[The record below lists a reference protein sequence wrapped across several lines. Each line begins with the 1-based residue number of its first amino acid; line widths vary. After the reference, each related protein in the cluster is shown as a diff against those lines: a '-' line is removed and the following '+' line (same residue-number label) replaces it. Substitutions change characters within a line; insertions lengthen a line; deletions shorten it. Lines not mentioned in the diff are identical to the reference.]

1 MKVFISVLIS
11 LFATFCI
18 ALTSA
23 HAEGYEAN
31 AIVNTDQAHTS
42 DSIVDML
49 GLDTHFDYD
58 TYKLTPT
65 FFEDVLRP
73 AVLELGVRH
82 LHDSTGEIGSTT
94 SSYTSKLKSLSDS
107 GIDFILTINPQLWM
121 IPIGSNE
128 YPNPLMQKLRAL
140 QLGGVVSGRTFNG
153 PINILAYQLGP
164 NEYDHAPQNTWNGR
178 NWKQAVDAY
187 RGSNWMNDLLAYNQ
201 SAYPG
206 IKSDPVTSLVPQVI
220 AVPLVHVDE
229 YATTPGMEVLANLG
243 DYADVGNAHVY
254 CHHRGP
260 FDCLNRNFHHWENFY
275 PGKPVW
281 ISEFGYSNANHVS
294 GVSESKAT
302 KLFLR
307 SVFEFANRGIK
318 KAYYYSMLDE
328 APAGGTTLSDLY
340 GIMRRDGTK
349 KPVFYTFKNLISI
362 LKDPGSQSS
371 PGTLQYT
378 IDGANSNLHR
388 RLLQKR
394 SGEFYLAL
402 WNELTT
408 STEADQVQTVSLS
421 FNTAMD
427 ISVYDP
433 RVGSTPQRQL
443 LNTTGITLTI
453 PDSVLLVA
461 IKPNVPPTPTPIP
474 TLTPSPAP
482 SPTITTTPNSRR
494 NATCSVKTSQVSKCK
509 RQNNKYECVTKS
521 KLSTTSSPILFTLE
535 RLSKNADGA
544 LSWKSTG
551 KRFKIKNGASTQ
563 KLKSINQVGKH
574 RLASTSCTSSVFRL
588 R

>member
-1 MKVFISVLIS
+1 MKVFIRVLS
-11 LFATFCI
+11 SFI
-18 ALTSA
+18 AYLSIAIASA
-23 HAEGYEAN
+23 HADEYESFA
-31 AIVNTDQAHTS
+31 VNHNDQAYTS

-58 TYKLTPT
+58 SYKLTPT
-65 FFEDVLRP
+65 FFEDVLKP

-94 SSYTSKLKSLSDS
+94 SSYTSKLKSLSDL

-121 IPIGSNE
+121 IPVGSNA

-140 QLGGVVSGRTFNG
+140 QQGGVVNGRTFNG

-178 NWKQAVDAY
+178 TWKEAVDSY
-187 RGSNWMNDLLAYNQ
+187 RGPNWMNDLLAYNQ

-206 IKSDPVTSLVPQVI
+206 IKSDPVTSLVRNVI

-229 YATTPGMEVLANLG
+229 YATTPGMEVLANIG
-243 DYADVGNAHVY
+243 NYADIGNAHVY

-260 FDCLNRNFHHWENFY
+260 FDCLNRNFHYWENFY

-294 GVSESKAT
+294 GVSENKAT

-307 SVFEFANRGIK
+307 SVFEFANRGVK
-318 KAYYYSMLDE
+318 KAYYYSLLDE

-340 GIMRRDGTK
+340 GILRRDGTK
-349 KPVFYTFKNLISI
+349 KPVFYTFKNLLSI
-362 LKDPGSQSS
+362 LKDPGAENST
-371 PGTLQYT
+371 GTLQYT
-378 IDGANSNLHR
+378 IDGANSSLHK
-388 RLLQKR
+388 RLLQKK

-408 STEADQVQTVSLS
+408 STEADQFQTISLS

-433 RVGSTPQRQL
+433 RIDSISQRQL
-443 LNTTGITLTI
+443 TNTNGITLTI
-453 PDSVLLVA
+453 PDSVLLVS
-461 IKPNVPPTPTPIP
+461 IKPYVPPTPTSVP
-474 TLTPSPAP
+474 TATTTPVAI
-482 SPTITTTPNSRR
+482 PTITTTPNSRR
-494 NATCSVKTSQVSKCK
+494 NFSCSVKVSQVSRCK
-509 RQNNKYECVTKS
+509 KQADKFQCKTKS
-521 KLSTTSSPILFTLE
+521 NLNAITSPVIFSLE
-535 RLSKNADGA
+535 RFTKNSSGV
-544 LSWKSTG
+544 LSWKNTG
-551 KRFKIKNGASTQ
+551 KRFKIKNGTSIQTV
-563 KLKSINQVGKH
+563 KSLNYIGKF
-574 RLASTSCTSSVFRL
+574 RLSSDSCTSTEFRL